1 MDIMNNEWKSLK
13 DFDNQ
18 LLTIQVYKKH
28 PSLLPYIGRHYND
41 TRILLLGESHYL
53 DSEEDESTK
62 KMENW
67 YGTQTENYN
76 FKWPVNLDTRS
87 VVNNYLNCRRSKAH
101 SMFRKPAEALI
112 KAWDLNDVND
122 SEAFTSFAFMNYFQ
136 RPEANAGKSI
146 NLNEEDKKVACDT
159 LNDVIKIIE
168 PKLILFLSK
177 KAYDSYIELA
187 GDIEDKNIDYVY
199 HPTSKFWNKDN
210 GKDKAV
216 KSFGK
221 KRYDGYAKNGKL
233 LLETIKPVLDGKN
246 YPVIE
251 KNHKRFLH
259 NKTTV
264 SIYPDKED
272 GYVSE
277 IVWHVE
283 DGNVWYG
290 IGYMVARKTIW
301 IWNYTEE
308 EYMKENE
315 MKRHSDLKDC
325 YEKVCEII
333 RDLPE

>member
-1 MDIMNNEWKSLK
+1 MDIMNDEWKSLK

-41 TRILLLGESHYL
+41 TGILLLGESHYL
-53 DSEEDESTK
+53 DSEEDESAK

-112 KAWDLNDVND
+112 KAWNLNDVND

-136 RPEANAGKSI
+136 RPEANTGKSI
-146 NLNEEDKKVACDT
+146 DLNEEDKTVAYET
-159 LNDVIKIIE
+159 LNKVIKIIE

-177 KAYDSYIELA
+177 KAYDSYKGSSGGKVDE
-187 GDIEDKNIDYVY
+187 NIKYVY
-199 HPTSKFWNKDN
+199 HPTSKFWNEDN

-216 KSFGK
+216 QSFGK

-233 LLETIKPVLDGKN
+233 LFETIKSVLDGKN
-246 YPVIE
+246 YPIIE
-251 KNHKRFLH
+251 KKHKRFLH
-259 NKTTV
+259 DKTTV
-264 SIYPDKED
+264 SIYPDKEK

-277 IVWHVE
+277 IVWHIE
-283 DGNVWYG
+283 DNNAWYG

-301 IWNYTEE
+301 IWNYTVK
-308 EYMKENE
+308 EYLKEAE
-315 MKRHSDLKDC
+315 MDSLSKLKDL
-325 YEKVCEII
+325 YKNVCIII
-333 RDLPE
+333 RDLPD